1 MPAIK
6 RNIIYS
12 NFSLLIPK
20 SAVKEFKKW
29 HSSPS
34 FPFPFLSPFFLLLF
48 SSFFSLLFLLFLFPS
63 YPLSTH
69 PCTGYT
75 VFMSIQLPEADT
87 EANVPPLP
95 PRPSLFTR
103 VINSVRIYGIP
114 ALNFIIITI
123 LATFLLKLTFKYS
136 ELYVKNSLITI
147 IVTNLV
153 LYGISETLAQSLLSY
168 KRSAAPL
175 SILTSESWMYTV
187 TSDGGNLYRSNQQVH
202 DEPELNDE
210 DQLERF
216 MDYIQ
221 GDNDELT
228 SNPPID
234 PTQLPANSYF
244 EFGRLAGF
252 MCWGFIMAFA
262 QCLWYKFLQIYA
274 TDPKFIEVLRKVL
287 TDQLCYS
294 PISLFCFFTYG
305 TMVLESGTWDDTR
318 AKLRQ
323 IYLPTLIVN
332 YTVWFPVQFFN
343 FLVVPRSVQ
352 VPFSSS
358 ISVLWN
364 CYLSMRNSQS

>member
-1 MPAIK
+1 MK
-6 RNIIYS
+6 LNFVFH
-12 NFSLLIPK
+12 FSLLFSWLLTAESVAQIK
-20 SAVKEFKKW
+20 SLLSTF
-29 HSSPS
+29 SP
-34 FPFPFLSPFFLLLF
+34 FVFLSSIFFLLLIHW
-48 SSFFSLLFLLFLFPS
+48 
-63 YPLSTH
+63 LSTH
-69 PCTGYT
+69 PCTRYT

-87 EANVPPLP
+87 EANVPPVSP
-95 PRPSLFTR
+95 QPSVFTR

-168 KRSAAPL
+168 NRSAAPL
-175 SILTSESWMYTV
+175 SILASESWMYTV
-187 TSDGGNLYRSNQQVH
+187 NSNGGNLYRSNQLAN

-210 DQLERF
+210 DHLERF

-221 GDNDELT
+221 GYNDELT
-228 SNPPID
+228 PNPQID
-234 PTQLPANSYF
+234 LAQHPTMSYF

-343 FLVVPRSVQ
+343 FLVVPRSLQ

-364 CYLSMRNSQS
+364 CYLSMRNSQT